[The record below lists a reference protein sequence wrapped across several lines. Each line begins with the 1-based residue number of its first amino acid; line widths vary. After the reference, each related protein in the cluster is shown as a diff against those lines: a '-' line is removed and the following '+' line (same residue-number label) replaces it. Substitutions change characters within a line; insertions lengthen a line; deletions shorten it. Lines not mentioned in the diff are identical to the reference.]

1 MEYEDVE
8 EPCCGNCAKL
18 TECFGVDIDIEDP
31 YENLL
36 DYCLAYQEI
45 KNEDNRIE
53 MNKRKELLIEAL
65 DKDKKSCLSGELRP
79 ILRYRRSNYDSVKG
93 YSWIDFYLNDSSV
106 PLFCTKTYKEDWHAF
121 SEGILDEM
129 QKVAMKWKT
138 MNS

>member
-18 TECFGVDIDIEDP
+18 TECFGVDVDIEDP

-65 DKDKKSCLSGELRP
+65 DKDKNLIYQENFVL
-79 ILRYRRSNYDSVKG
+79 
-93 YSWIDFYLNDSSV
+93 YLDI
-106 PLFCTKTYKEDWHAF
+106 EEA
-121 SEGILDEM
+121 IM
-129 QKVAMKWKT
+129 IA
-138 MNS
+138 